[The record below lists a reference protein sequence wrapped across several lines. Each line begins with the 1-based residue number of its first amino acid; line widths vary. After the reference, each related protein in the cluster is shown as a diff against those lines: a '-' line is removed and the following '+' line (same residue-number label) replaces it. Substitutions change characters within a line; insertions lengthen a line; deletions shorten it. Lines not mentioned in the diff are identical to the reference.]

1 MKKVMETI
9 KVILPNAEYIYD
21 NPLIIEYIRKVVKG
35 KATIHL
41 EMTDYK
47 RFFDIE
53 CYDKNTIYIN
63 EYKTE
68 VCRYDRSNRLDYMS
82 TTNFVGVMIDGICEG
97 YGYIYKDV

>member
-1 MKKVMETI
+1 METI
-9 KVILPNAEYIYD
+9 KFILPNAEYIYD
-21 NPLIIEYIRKVVKG
+21 NPSFCISIKKVVKG

-53 CYDKNTIYIN
+53 CYDKKTIYIN

-68 VCRYDRSNRLDYMS
+68 VCRYDRSNRLDYLS
-82 TTNFVGVMIDGICEG
+82 TMNYLGVMINAICDG
-97 YGYIYKDV
+97 YGYLYKDV